1 MLMGSGI
8 LRENLSMASTII
20 WAISLLSAPK
30 SKLINKIINDKKKC
44 RKYQPSKLNKG
55 LNFYVNFKACITFK
69 YIDFTFEN
77 VGQHTK

>member
-1 MLMGSGI
+1 M
-8 LRENLSMASTII
+8 
-20 WAISLLSAPK
+20 
-30 SKLINKIINDKKKC
+30 NDKKKC